1 MLYFQLFFVF
11 FKIGLF
17 SFGGGLAMLPLLEKE
32 LIPRA
37 WITTAEFYNLV
48 AVSQATPGSISVS
61 LATYVGEKMG
71 GIVGSLF
78 AISGIFLPSFILA
91 FLLFRVLIK
100 FKTHP
105 LKISIF
111 TGITAASITLL
122 FYAAYSIG
130 SKLIIQNSSINF
142 KFLLLSALSFLFIRK
157 FKTHPV
163 LVLLGS
169 GILSIFIH

>member
-37 WITTAEFYNLV
+37 WITTTEFYNLV

-78 AISGIFLPSFILA
+78 AISRISLPSFILA
-91 FLLFRVLIK
+91 FSE
-100 FKTHP
+100 TP
-105 LKISIF
+105 
-111 TGITAASITLL
+111 
-122 FYAAYSIG
+122 
-130 SKLIIQNSSINF
+130 
-142 KFLLLSALSFLFIRK
+142 FI
-157 FKTHPV
+157 
-163 LVLLGS
+163 
-169 GILSIFIH
+169 